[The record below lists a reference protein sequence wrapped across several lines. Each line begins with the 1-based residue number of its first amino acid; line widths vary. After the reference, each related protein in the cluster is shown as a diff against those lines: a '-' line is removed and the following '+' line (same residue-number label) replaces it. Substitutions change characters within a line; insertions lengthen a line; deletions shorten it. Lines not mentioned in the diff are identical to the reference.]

1 MDGLNNSVYSRNQL
15 VTIIVPI
22 YKVERF
28 MAKCAESLLS
38 QTYPEIEYVF
48 VNDCTPDGSM
58 NVLNAVIARYP
69 HRKPYITIVNNETN
83 RGLAYCRNIGMKHAH
98 GDYVMHVD
106 SDDYIAEN
114 AVEMLMSVARQSKAD
129 IVVTDFFLVTPRGV
143 KEIIH
148 TYPEEKEDYLEN
160 VLKRDLPAC
169 IWGKLYKRNLYCE
182 HDITV
187 PERIDFGEDMVTLPR
202 LVYYAEKI
210 AVAPPFYYYNQ
221 LNVNSYTKCIGEKAI
236 TSVIR
241 TEQTL
246 RTFFLDKIGRE
257 ELERLLSVYR
267 QKMRAELLFNTSAAL
282 RKKYAGLFKQD
293 GIDLRLIPSLRQ
305 RLFICL
311 LDKHLYLLANLYLS
325 CYHFLQMCKRRILG

>member
-1 MDGLNNSVYSRNQL
+1 MENIEL
-15 VTIIVPI
+15 VTIIIPI
-22 YKVERF
+22 YKVERYV
-28 MAKCAESLLS
+28 AKCAESLLS

-48 VNDCTPDGSM
+48 VNDCTPDGSIDI
-58 NVLNAVIARYP
+58 LQGVIARYP
-69 HRKPYITIVNNETN
+69 HRKPYITIVNNEMN

-114 AVEMLMSVARQSKAD
+114 AVETLMFSVKQNNAD
-129 IVVTDFFLVTPRGV
+129 IVITDFLLVKPRGIKV
-143 KEIIH
+143 DNH
-148 TYPEEKEDYLEN
+148 VYPIKKNDYLESL
-160 VLKRDLPAC
+160 LKRNLPVC
-169 IWGKLYKRNLYCE
+169 VCGKLFKRNLYL
-182 HDITV
+182 DNNISV
-187 PERIDFGEDMVTLPR
+187 PEGIDLGEDMVTLPR

-282 RKKYAGLFKQD
+282 RKEYAGLFKQD

-311 LDKHLYLLANLYLS
+311 FDRNFCLLADLYLS
-325 CYHFLQMCKRRILG
+325 CYHFLQMCKRRVLG